1 MWQPTVVDHLVFR
14 VRNMERTQLFYA
26 ALLGEP
32 FEAEGYIMYMV
43 GNTRLFFTPSVDQA
57 APYDKENVGLNH
69 IAFGVRT
76 VEELQNVEAQ
86 LGQGNIIHSG
96 IRLWKDGL
104 TKYIWLDDPD
114 GIRLEYWL
122 RLPEEP

>member
-1 MWQPTVVDHLVFR
+1 L
-14 VRNMERTQLFYA
+14 ERTQLFYA
-26 ALLGEP
+26 VLLGEP

-43 GNTRLFFTPSVDQA
+43 GDTRLFFTPSVDQA

-76 VEELQNVEAQ
+76 VEELQNIEAQ
-86 LGQGNIIHSG
+86 LDQGNIIHSG

-114 GIRLEYWL
+114 GMRLEYWL